1 MGAVILLAGTI
12 LFGLWFSRYIKTHPR
27 GHHS

>member
-12 LFGLWFSRYIKTHPR
+12 VFGVWFAHYIKTHPR
-27 GHHS
+27 HHHS